1 MDNGAEIIGLKYKK
15 RAPTVN
21 VGARFFFVLYFRSTF
36 ASMRKKVLVIRFS
49 SIGDIILTSPVI
61 RCLHEQLDASVQVIT
76 KDSFADIYRSNTHID
91 KVHTVKSA
99 VVEAEAALKA
109 ENFDFVVDLHN
120 NLRSFQVKRML
131 ASVPCAS
138 FPKLNT
144 QKFLYVKLG
153 INRMPDVHIVD
164 RYFEAVKPLGV
175 KNDGKGLEYFIKP
188 GNHIELA
195 SLPASHQENYVA
207 ITASAKFATKEL
219 PFDKMVAVIRS
230 LNRPVVLLGGKDDV
244 AKGRKIAEVCGSA
257 VYNACGKYNL
267 DQTASLI
274 QQAELVI
281 SHDTGMM
288 HIAAAFRK
296 KIYSVWGNTVPD
308 FGMYPYFPGEGS
320 RIIEVKGLGCRP
332 CSKLGYSECPLG
344 HFKCMNDIPTEAF
357 SDYYTNS

>member
-1 MDNGAEIIGLKYKK
+1 
-15 RAPTVN
+15 
-21 VGARFFFVLYFRSTF
+21 
-36 ASMRKKVLVIRFS
+36 MRKKVLVIRFS
-49 SIGDIILTSPVI
+49 SIGDIVLTSPVI
-61 RCLHEQLDASVQVIT
+61 RCLHEQQNISVHVIT
-76 KDSFADIYRSNTHID
+76 KDTFADIYRSNPHVE

-99 VVEAEAALKA
+99 VVEVEAALKS
-109 ENFDFVVDLHN
+109 EKYDFVVDLHN

-131 ASVPCAS
+131 AAVPCAS

-144 QKFLYVKLG
+144 RKFLYVKLG

-175 KNDGKGLEYFIKP
+175 KNDGKGLEYFIRP
-188 GNHIELA
+188 ENRIDTSA
-195 SLPASHQENYVA
+195 LPATHQKGYVA

-219 PFDKMVAVIRS
+219 PFGKMIAVIRA

-244 AKGRKIAEVCGSA
+244 VKGQKIAEACGSA
-257 VYNACGKYNL
+257 VYNACGKFNL

-288 HIAAAFRK
+288 HIAAAFKK

-308 FGMYPYFPGEGS
+308 FGMYPYLPGEGS

-332 CSKLGYSECPLG
+332 CSKLGYAECPLG
-344 HFKCMNDIPTEAF
+344 HFRCMNDIPIEAF
-357 SDYYTNS
+357 GVYNTNS